1 MTIRFRRREGG
12 GVRVPYGIKIGLV
25 VIDSELVDVL
35 AEKAIDTVL
44 SGLPEEAQTHD
55 AAKYILEKAGERIG
69 FRQISLKIPE
79 KEVV

>member
-1 MTIRFRRREGG
+1 M
-12 GVRVPYGIKIGLV
+12 PYGIKIGLV

-55 AAKYILEKAGERIG
+55 AAKHILEKAGERIG
-69 FRQISLKIPE
+69 FRQINLKASYNE
-79 KEVV
+79 